1 MLKNFGDVV
10 DGLMTNMDEG
20 PAKAHSS
27 VYPHITTIR
36 ALKIICLAIH
46 LVRAPSASRHFDKW
60 RKLFASLTNL
70 VYYTVG
76 PTSIQTSTK
85 LSSMARDST
94 DAIGT
99 VTQPLIELCRI
110 ARISQEEA
118 LPQLAETC
126 LKRIQTRDLKTAF
139 PRLKGRKD
147 LYEDW
152 LVKFKETEALFTDD
166 SVEMLGVVYLASQPS
181 DTRREAIEAFFRL
194 KKLGTLDKVQDFL
207 RLMDDGK
214 PWNEAKL
221 DSPLP
226 INSQGTTSVDVT
238 LDTNNC
244 YELFSSLATS
254 ANVFASVGNT
264 VAGKAGEIR

>member
-10 DGLMTNMDEG
+10 DDIMSNMVEG
-20 PAKAHSS
+20 QAKAPSS
-27 VYPHITTIR
+27 VYPPITTIR
-36 ALKIICLAIH
+36 ALKIMCLAIH
-46 LVRAPSASRHFDKW
+46 LVRAPSVSRHFDKW

-76 PTSIQTSTK
+76 PTRIQTSTN
-85 LSSMARDST
+85 LSSRARDST
-94 DAIGT
+94 DATGT
-99 VTQPLIELCRI
+99 VTQPLIELCRF

-147 LYEDW
+147 TYEDW

-181 DTRREAIEAFFRL
+181 DTRREAIEPFFRL
-194 KKLGTLDKVQDFL
+194 KKLGTLDNVQDFL

-226 INSQGTTSVDVT
+226 IHSEGTTSVDAT
-238 LDTNNC
+238 LDTNDC
-244 YELFSSLATS
+244 YELLSSLANAS
-254 ANVFASVGNT
+254 DVFASVDNTTAGN
-264 VAGKAGEIR
+264 AGKIR